1 MLLECYYRSN
11 PIDENRVPLKA
22 YRQRMRREWL
32 ELGPFGDVTEQII
45 YEKAKTIRKNGW
57 LTETE
62 LEMIKWRITGTQGTA
77 QKENQNV

>member
-1 MLLECYYRSN
+1 
-11 PIDENRVPLKA
+11 
-22 YRQRMRREWL
+22 MRREWL